1 MPTEKRRIQER
12 ERRFREAAKGST
24 SLQGWLRKSQPADEE
39 EQSQASSLCEENVD
53 QEEAHRSEVIS
64 KILPEQNIN
73 TTKLV
78 KSRLRNQCGQERL
91 SDLLLLAIEKDIGID
106 KKEVL
111 KIFVEMAPNSR
122 LLL

>member
-1 MPTEKRRIQER
+1 MPTEKRWIQER

-39 EQSQASSLCEENVD
+39 EQASSLCEENVD

-111 KIFVEMAPNSR
+111 KIFVEMAPNRR